1 MVNESVQK
9 DRDVDGSPPT
19 SRVPEIKLRHNF
31 RLGDVTWVKLD
42 GSSWWPAQVIDES
55 CVGSKPKKKDKYDCL
70 VRLYGTCQYLYVDP
84 WKSNSEFEMM
94 LKQENKS
101 AMETFRE
108 VIEKEL
114 SCDNSPSVY
123 DEEAVNSKGGST
135 KGTSKKNSS
144 RKVRKQGLKP
154 QYSEEEDQDVGSTE
168 TTGVTARKRKGGRLR
183 QSSSTYDA
191 IDKASSESSAEGL
204 RNKRQKHGVQ
214 SASVD
219 RREGLRR
226 SARSDAKQYLDA
238 AEDSSEPLTDRH
250 AGEDATEASMLDGT
264 SAPHTEIKA
273 MVRDILFKDI
283 IDREHDAEMA
293 YVDEVIN
300 GICGATEDI
309 MSGGATAST
318 KGGRGVKQSGSGV
331 EGESSN
337 VRQRRRDEATE
348 DSLQATS
355 PETKKGNTDTTHVS
369 QTLLPTLHNS
379 QLLLRSQI
387 LHANLTRFHQ
397 SREAVVKTPGQL
409 SARQIRIMQSLGLIA
424 PSGSPFGRDRAVAT
438 TNQQF

>member
-1 MVNESVQK
+1 LIIMNENAEK
-9 DRDVDGSPPT
+9 DHGIDESP
-19 SRVPEIKLRHNF
+19 SASQVPENKLRHNF
-31 RLGDVTWVKLD
+31 RLGDITWVRLG

-55 CVGSKPKKKDKYDCL
+55 CVGSKPNKKDKYDCL
-70 VRLYGTCQYLYVDP
+70 VRLYGTSQYMYVDP

-101 AMETFRE
+101 AMEAFRE
-108 VIEKEL
+108 VLEKDL
-114 SCDNSPSVY
+114 SCVNSPSDY
-123 DEEAVNSKGGST
+123 DGEADDSKGGST

-144 RKVRKQGLKP
+144 RKVRKQGGLKQ
-154 QYSEEEDQDVGSTE
+154 QYNEEEDQDVGSTA
-168 TTGVTARKRKGGRLR
+168 TTGVTARKGKGVCVR
-183 QSSSTYDA
+183 QSSSTHDA
-191 IDKASSESSAEGL
+191 IDEASSESSAEGF
-204 RNKRQKHGVQ
+204 RNKRQKHVAQ
-214 SASVD
+214 SASVG

-238 AEDSSEPLTDRH
+238 AEDSTEALTDIH
-250 AGEDATEASMLDGT
+250 ASEDAAGDSMLGGT
-264 SAPHTEIKA
+264 AAPHTEIKA

-300 GICGATEDI
+300 GICNTTEDI

-318 KGGRGVKQSGSGV
+318 KGGV

-348 DSLQATS
+348 DALQATS
-355 PETKKGNTDTTHVS
+355 PDTMKGNTDTTH
-369 QTLLPTLHNS
+369 
-379 QLLLRSQI
+379 
-387 LHANLTRFHQ
+387 
-397 SREAVVKTPGQL
+397 SRGAVVKTTGQL

-424 PSGSPFGRDRAVAT
+424 PSGSPFAKQLQPPINNSNSVALT
-438 TNQQF
+438 SRNN

>member
-42 GSSWWPAQVIDES
+42 GSSWWPAQ
-55 CVGSKPKKKDKYDCL
+55 
-70 VRLYGTCQYLYVDP
+70 
-84 WKSNSEFEMM
+84 M